1 MSLTMLSVA
10 LIAIAAYLIYLYFTR
25 NFDYWKKRGVK
36 GPKPKLIFGN
46 FKDSITEKRNVGYLI
61 DDIYRNYKKSED
73 FVGVFNANFP
83 QLLILNPELAKQIT
97 TSDFSS
103 FADNEASEW
112 TKSSKD
118 LLIRYHPFVLT
129 GQEWKNRRSELI
141 PSVTPA
147 KIKSYYPNHVD
158 ATDLM
163 LKYTGEVVCD
173 VVFGL
178 EAGTFK
184 TETCDFMKVS
194 RKLVSD
200 FYNELGKLFI
210 SSCFPI
216 LRGVFKINFIKDDTA
231 NFYRNISKLAI
242 ESRLKGND
250 RNDVLQFLI
259 NMQEKN
265 NISHDQFVG
274 NQLMFILDGYDTTA
288 VITAH
293 VLLC

>member
-1 MSLTMLSVA
+1 MTR
-10 LIAIAAYLIYLYFTR
+10 YFPNK
-25 NFDYWKKRGVK
+25 NFN
-36 GPKPKLIFGN
+36 I
-46 FKDSITEKRNVGYLI
+46 S
-61 DDIYRNYKKSED
+61 IYRNYKKSED

-147 KIKSYYPNHVD
+147 KIKSYYPVIKSVCSKLTAHIKENEKLFQNHVD

-184 TETCDFMKVS
+184 TENCDFMKVS

-293 VLLC
+293 VLLCVSILLYKVESERF